1 MVSPFG
7 KKNSNSMTLAKS
19 HSKASATLKS
29 HRAAKKDSNVMTG
42 EHNIDLQGGD
52 LAASKTHVRFGE
64 DINDEDVRRSYY
76 KNN

>member
-1 MVSPFG
+1 
-7 KKNSNSMTLAKS
+7 MTLAKS

-29 HRAAKKDSNVMTG
+29 YRGAKKDTNMMTG
-42 EHNIDLQGGD
+42 EQNIDLQGGD

-64 DINDEDVRRSYY
+64 EINNEDVRKSYY